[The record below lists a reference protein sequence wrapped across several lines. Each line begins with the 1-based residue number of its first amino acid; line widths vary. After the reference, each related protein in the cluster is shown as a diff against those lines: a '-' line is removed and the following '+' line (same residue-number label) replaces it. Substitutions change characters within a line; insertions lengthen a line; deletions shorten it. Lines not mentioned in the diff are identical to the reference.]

1 MARLDA
7 AILVVA
13 VFASSLS
20 GPRAHAEPSRWNY
33 HVGVGAGTMVSSDQR
48 GRMDLNGAALS
59 TNAHA
64 GYSVLP
70 ALQLESRM
78 STAYFLAGDS
88 ANAGTL
94 NFGGGVRAVFGT
106 GLGWLRLQS
115 SAHLNCAWTGAL
127 LLPSVDF
134 GLALAFSLN
143 DDMWFGPELTY
154 EQVFWPD
161 ESQYSTDARFVIAG
175 LFLAWRPN
183 PSDEREAPQ
192 RVIHVRHVVHDYT
205 QERIHERVQAPP
217 PANSAELDRLLD
229 ASLPVTHR
237 EQVYLIPPVLF
248 AYGSSEL
255 LASGEIALHAARD
268 LIAESSLV
276 VTIQGH
282 ADGRGDDAYN
292 KRLSFARAARVQ
304 DWLVSH
310 GIDATRL
317 SIEAFGE
324 TQHLDAEVDDRS
336 RQLSR
341 RVTFRSERVEE
352 AVPSDEGEGP

>member
-1 MARLDA
+1 
-7 AILVVA
+7 
-13 VFASSLS
+13 
-20 GPRAHAEPSRWNY
+20 
-33 HVGVGAGTMVSSDQR
+33 
-48 GRMDLNGAALS
+48 MDLAGAALS
-59 TNAHA
+59 TNAQA
-64 GYSVLP
+64 GFTVLP

-94 NFGGGVRAVFGT
+94 SFGGGVRAIFAT
-106 GLGWLRLQS
+106 GVDWLRLQS
-115 SAHLNCAWTGAL
+115 SVHLNCAWTGAL
-127 LLPSVDF
+127 LLPSVDL
-134 GLALAFSLN
+134 GIAIAFSLN
-143 DDMWFGPELTY
+143 DDMSFGPELTY

-161 ESQYSTDARFVIAG
+161 DAQYSTDARFVIAG
-175 LFLAWRPN
+175 LFLAWRPH
-183 PSDEREAPQ
+183 PSDEQEVPQ

-217 PANSAELDRLLD
+217 PPPADNAELERLLD

-237 EQVYLIPPVLF
+237 EEVYLIPPVLF

-292 KRLSFARAARVQ
+292 KRLSFARAARVRE
-304 DWLVSH
+304 WLLTH
-310 GIDATRL
+310 GIDAVRL

-324 TQHLDAEVDDRS
+324 TQHLDTEVDDRS

-352 AVPSDEGEGP
+352 EDSADEGEAP